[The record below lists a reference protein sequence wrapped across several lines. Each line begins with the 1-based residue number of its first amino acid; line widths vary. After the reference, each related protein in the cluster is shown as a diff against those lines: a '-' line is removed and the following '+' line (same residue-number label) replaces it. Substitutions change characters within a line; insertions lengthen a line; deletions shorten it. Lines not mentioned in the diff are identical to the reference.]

1 MRRDIHG
8 RVIYDMASNKKPISQ
23 KRAEREQQENQ
34 ALNRVFAVFL
44 AALAAECYLLIIY
57 RMAAGTINSM
67 LGCYKFLG
75 VITWV
80 GLIPLIAGAAAAWL
94 KRGDRRVRTAMI
106 STACVGAFLTI
117 SGWIMTQFSN
127 DNKGIVTMCALVPAA
142 AVLALVFLLYQR
154 ECFLGS
160 LALAGAMFAVWVRGA
175 SIYSDGW
182 RIPVIAGGVL
192 GLLLLAGL
200 AYLARKAQGAEGKV
214 GNFRL
219 FSLEC
224 DYRVFYAI
232 LAAAFVCLAAA
243 LVVPAIAKY
252 VLWVIGA
259 ALLAELAYYTAK
271 MM

>member
-1 MRRDIHG
+1 
-8 RVIYDMASNKKPISQ
+8 MASNKKPISQ

-44 AALAAECYLLIIY
+44 TALAAECYLLIIY
-57 RMAAGTINSM
+57 RMASGTINSM
-67 LGCYKFLG
+67 LGCYKFLDI
-75 VITWV
+75 ITWV
-80 GLIPLIAGAAAAWL
+80 GLIPLIAGAVAAYL
-94 KRGDRRVRTAMI
+94 KRTDRRLRTAMI
-106 STACVGAFLTI
+106 AVAGVGAFLTV

-127 DNKGIVTMCALVPAA
+127 DNKGIVTMCALVPVA

-160 LALAGAMFAVWVRGA
+160 LALAGAMFAAWVRSA
-175 SIYSDGW
+175 SVYAGGW
-182 RIPVIAGGVL
+182 RIAVIVGGVL
-192 GLLLLAGL
+192 GLLLLAAL
-200 AYLARKAQGAEGKV
+200 AYLARKAEGAEGKV
-214 GNFRL
+214 GGIRL

-232 LAAAFVCLAAA
+232 LAVAFVCVAVA
-243 LVVPAIAKY
+243 LIVPAIAKY
-252 VLWVIGA
+252 VMWVIGA